1 MASVHRRTTKTG
13 NVVYRCMW
21 VETGRNGTR
30 RQRSKHFSRAAD
42 ARAYAAQK
50 DQEERRGVGDPD
62 KHTCEQFLR
71 RWLAT
76 LRDRDEHS
84 PTTLASYTR
93 CVGMAI
99 REIGHVP
106 LEKLGPAQLDDAYAR
121 LRKRGGRTRH
131 KPEATRPLTAR
142 TILHVHRC
150 LHTAFE
156 QARKWKMIATNPAAD
171 ATPPSPGKSKVTAFT
186 ADQVKQLLA
195 VAERDP
201 ETFAI
206 TALFLACGLRRSEV
220 LGLTFDALDLDA
232 ASLSILRTV
241 VAVDHKPVLRERA
254 KTEASLRTIA
264 IPLQL
269 AELLRQQKARV
280 QAAALKWGKGYQR
293 EPMLL
298 FPGLAGAPRLPQSLT
313 DRMRQVM
320 RRAKIVGPSP
330 CHAWRH
336 TSATALLD
344 AGQNIK
350 TVQARLGHS
359 SPAITL
365 SLYVHPTDERDRAA
379 ADHFDQALKR

>member
-1 MASVHRRTTKTG
+1 MASTHRRTTKAGTII
-13 NVVYRCMW
+13 YRTIW
-21 VETGRNGTR
+21 SETGPSGTR
-30 RQRSKHFSRAAD
+30 RKRSKNFSRAAD

-50 DQEERRGVGDPD
+50 EQEERRGIGDPE

-76 LRDRDEHS
+76 LRDRAEHS
-84 PTTLASYTR
+84 PTTLASYAR

-99 REIGHVP
+99 REIGHLP
-106 LEKLGPAQLDDAYAR
+106 LEKLGPAHLDDAYAR
-121 LRKRGGRTRH
+121 LRKRGGRVRH
-131 KPEATRPLTAR
+131 NPKATRPLTAR

-171 ATPPSPGKSKVTAFT
+171 ATPPSPRVSKVKAFT
-186 ADQVKQLLA
+186 ADQVSQLLS
-195 VAERDP
+195 VAARDP

-206 TALFLACGLRRSEV
+206 TALFLTCGLRRSEV
-220 LGLTFDALDLDA
+220 LGLAFDAIDLDA
-232 ASLSILRTV
+232 ATVSILRTV
-241 VAVDHKPVLRERA
+241 VAVDHKSVLRESA

-264 IPLQL
+264 IPATLV
-269 AELLRQQKARV
+269 ELLRQQKARV
-280 QAAALKWGKGYQR
+280 QAAALKWGRGYQR
-293 EPMLL
+293 EPMLV
-298 FPGLAGAPRLPQSLT
+298 FPGLAGAPMLPQSLT
-313 DRMRQVM
+313 HRMRQVM
-320 RRAKIVGPSP
+320 RRAKVVGPSP

-359 SPAITL
+359 TPAITL
-365 SLYVHPTDERDRAA
+365 ALYVHPVDQRDRAA
-379 ADHFDQALKR
+379 ADHFDEALKR